1 MALSPWPT
9 SPVALATA
17 TTTLKQVL
25 PATLTDERVQQLGS
39 TSSAVIE
46 DFAPGAPQNVKD
58 QCVEMYAGYLAEAR
72 QSPLVEISAGTLDLK
87 YAENRANH
95 SGAFRLCGAAGLLTR
110 WKIRR
115 AGAI

>member
-25 PATLTDERVQQLGS
+25 PAGLTDERVQQLGA
-39 TSSAVIE
+39 TASAVIE
-46 DFAPGAPQNVKD
+46 DYAPGAPQNVRD
-58 QCVEMYAGYLAEAR
+58 QCTEMYSAYLADAR
-72 QSPLVEISAGTLDLK
+72 QSPLQEIEAGTIKLK
-87 YAENRANH
+87 YADNRSNH
-95 SGAFRLCGAAGLLTR
+95 AGAFRLCGAAALLTR
-110 WKIRR
+110 WKVRR